1 MSDALDAASAYLGG
15 ADPAVIEQLH
25 ARYLRDP
32 ASVDPSWRR
41 IFAGSAGSDSA
52 PGAAVAPDDAG
63 IPAESAPESTPA
75 LGCPR
80 PARPPRPRSVPTP
93 TGRSRPRRSIPSAR

>member
-41 IFAGSAGSDSA
+41 IFAGAERA
-52 PGAAVAPDDAG
+52 DA
-63 IPAESAPESTPA
+63 
-75 LGCPR
+75 R
-80 PARPPRPRSVPTP
+80 PARL
-93 TGRSRPRRSIPSAR
+93 